1 MEFICEQGQL
11 AKAIAR
17 FSSVNYDKSVSSIGL
32 RASDSGVSLAA
43 ADKIL
48 TVYSDCEGVVT
59 STGEAFLP
67 PKLFVDII
75 KELPEGPVRFTSEGK
90 WLKITA
96 GSYSQCEMKLPYVE
110 EQSWP
115 KKPDEACFTQVAPL
129 DAATFSYLV
138 EQVMICVNHESS
150 VRYSTVA
157 FLHSPEPGLLRVVGT
172 DGFRLSYAQTKL
184 DVTNPAITK
193 GVCLSKRCL
202 SEILRVCS
210 EGFKSV
216 LLSISEEGR
225 TLRLQV
231 EGCEVF
237 ARVSSVAYPSY
248 QAAIPES
255 QPNRVE
261 VPKSGLQSMVKR
273 VLLTS
278 NRHRTV
284 TLHFAPENLRISS
297 TNAGNSEGK
306 ESLALQEAN
315 VAQTEVSFKGK
326 YLLDI
331 CSVSTNSEKLSVEF
345 LDGTAPIIMR
355 PGQGPDHSESLHVLV
370 PMHEHGARAE

>member
-1 MEFICEQGQL
+1 MEFVCEQGQL
-11 AKAIAR
+11 ARAIAR
-17 FSSVNYDKSVSSIGL
+17 FSSMNYDKSVSSIGL
-32 RASDSGVSLAA
+32 RASDSGISLAA

-48 TVYSDCEGVVT
+48 TIYSECEGLVT
-59 STGEAFLP
+59 LPGEAFLP

-75 KELPEGPVRFTSEGK
+75 KELPEGPVRFSSEGK
-90 WLKITA
+90 WLKIIA
-96 GSYSQCEMKLPYVE
+96 GSYGQCEMKLPYVE

-115 KKPDEACFTQVAPL
+115 KRPDDNSFAQVAPL
-129 DAATFSYLV
+129 NATTFSYLV
-138 EQVMICVNHESS
+138 EQVMICVNHDSS

-157 FLHSPEPGLLRVVGT
+157 FLHSPEPGVLRIVGT
-172 DGFRLSYAQTKL
+172 DGFRLSYAETKL

-210 EGFKSV
+210 EGFESV

-231 EGCEVF
+231 DGCEVF

-248 QAAIPES
+248 QAAIPTS
-255 QPNRVE
+255 QPNQVG
-261 VPKSGLQSMVKR
+261 VPKSDLQSMVKR

-284 TLHFAPENLRISS
+284 RFTLTLKAF
-297 TNAGNSEGK
+297 G
-306 ESLALQEAN
+306 
-315 VAQTEVSFKGK
+315 
-326 YLLDI
+326 
-331 CSVSTNSEKLSVEF
+331 
-345 LDGTAPIIMR
+345 
-355 PGQGPDHSESLHVLV
+355 
-370 PMHEHGARAE
+370 